1 LVLDPK
7 SHVTT
12 DLQRHLLLTITL
24 SLVGG
29 IVGAV
34 YGWMRMPEVLGYV
47 WLGTGLGLVVLSFYL
62 SGAHEWAR
70 VSVGLL
76 ATVVALA
83 HVIAVMNVEKENREF
98 IPSIASLTFAAYFW
112 LPSTRE
118 IFREARE
125 ALVKERDEKRRQR
138 IKAQRAEL

>member
-1 LVLDPK
+1 M
-7 SHVTT
+7 
-12 DLQRHLLLTITL
+12 TITL

-34 YGWMRMPEVLGYV
+34 YGWMRIPDILGYV
-47 WLGTGLGLVVLSFYL
+47 WLAAGLGLVVLSFYL
-62 SGAHEWAR
+62 WGAQEWSR

-76 ATVVALA
+76 AVVVAIA
-83 HVIAVMNVEKENREF
+83 HVIFLMKTEKENREF
-98 IPSIASLTFAAYFW
+98 IPSIASITFAAYFW

-125 ALVKERDEKRRQR
+125 ALLKERAQKRRERFRTQR
-138 IKAQRAEL
+138 PG